1 MYRKKGRGW
10 TKHIDFMLIDIA
22 CIVIAFFI
30 SYVIRFGFNNPY
42 VDKDY
47 RILGVAFL
55 LIDFFVEIMADSFK
69 NVLKRGYLDEFIST
83 CKHAVLVFLV
93 TALFLFTTQMADIY
107 SRLSFYIM
115 FPIYVT
121 ITYVAR
127 LALKSF
133 LKKKGFGASR
143 KSLFV
148 IAPDAMLRDTLCT
161 VEKSC
166 IGYTKIVAASLDT
179 DMKGM
184 TICGI
189 PIVANHDGIVDYACD
204 EWVDEVLIP
213 PCSEDEY
220 PERMADIFLEMG
232 IAVHTGITKNG
243 TAQGGYKQIEKIGD
257 YTVVT
262 SSVNYANTSA
272 LLVKRGMDI
281 VGGLVGCL
289 FTLIIMIFV
298 GPMIYIASPGPIFFA
313 QERVGRNG
321 RKFKMYKFRSM
332 YMDAEERKKELAA
345 QNKVGDGMMF
355 KMDFDPRIIGN
366 KLLPNGKKKTGIGQF
381 IRKTSLDEFPQFF
394 NILVGDMS
402 LVGTR
407 PPTLDEWE
415 KYEPHHR
422 ARMSFRPGLT
432 GLWQVSGRSNITD
445 FEEVVKLDTNDHGK
459 IVEISHYTRKILK
472 RKTLKDNLHNFYCY
486 YPILYRGNLVPVQ
499 IPRISV
505 EAKITGILRNIF
517 KPDNTIYTKKYIF
530 FTSVYDFEGGNPIG
544 EYELV
549 CKVAKLVGI
558 DNLLVKTHPRDSRT
572 IYKDHGFNVDVN
584 SSIPWEAIQLSGDFS
599 DKVFLTINSG
609 SVLSGSTMSEK
620 PVKTFYMYKL
630 CDIKENK
637 SCQKNAQD
645 IEALLCESSMKE
657 VFRNVRIAEK
667 IEDIL

>member
-10 TKHIDFMLIDIA
+10 TKHIDFMLLDII
-22 CIVIAFFI
+22 CILIAFFI

-47 RILGVAFL
+47 RTLGVAFL

-83 CKHAVLVFLV
+83 CKHAMLVFLV

-127 LALKSF
+127 VALKSL
-133 LKKKGFGASR
+133 LKKKSLGASK
-143 KSLFV
+143 KSLLV
-148 IAPDAMLRDTLCT
+148 IAPDVMLRDTLRT

-166 IGYTKIVAASLDT
+166 IGYSKIVAASLDT

-213 PCSEDEY
+213 PCSVDEY

-232 IAVHTGITKNG
+232 IAVHTGIAKNG

-262 SSVNYANTSA
+262 SSVNYANPSA

-298 GPMIYIASPGPIFFA
+298 GPAIYIASPGPIFFS

-332 YMDAEERKKELAA
+332 YMDAEERKKELMA
-345 QNKVGDGMMF
+345 QNEMQGFMF
-355 KMDFDPRIIGN
+355 KMENDPRII
-366 KLLPNGKKKTGIGQF
+366 KGIGSF
-381 IRKTSLDEFPQFF
+381 IRKTSIDELPQFW
-394 NILVGDMS
+394 NVLKGDMS

-415 KYEPHHR
+415 QYELHHR
-422 ARMSFRPGLT
+422 KRLAIKPGIT
-432 GLWQVSGRSNITD
+432 GMWQVSGRNNITD
-445 FEEVVKLDTNDHGK
+445 FEEVVELDTKYILNWSFKLDILILLKTVL
-459 IVEISHYTRKILK
+459 IVLK
-472 RKTLKDNLHNFYCY
+472 G
-486 YPILYRGNLVPVQ
+486 RG
-499 IPRISV
+499 
-505 EAKITGILRNIF
+505 A
-517 KPDNTIYTKKYIF
+517 
-530 FTSVYDFEGGNPIG
+530 
-544 EYELV
+544 
-549 CKVAKLVGI
+549 A
-558 DNLLVKTHPRDSRT
+558 
-572 IYKDHGFNVDVN
+572 
-584 SSIPWEAIQLSGDFS
+584 
-599 DKVFLTINSG
+599 
-609 SVLSGSTMSEK
+609 
-620 PVKTFYMYKL
+620 
-630 CDIKENK
+630 
-637 SCQKNAQD
+637 
-645 IEALLCESSMKE
+645 
-657 VFRNVRIAEK
+657 
-667 IEDIL
+667 